1 LHVAKTPILLPS
13 NATQPSRV
21 LVVDDDKSIRTLI
34 TTVLTRKGFSV
45 EAAQNGDEAIKVSA
59 DREFDAIVLDLM
71 MPKVD
76 GFEVIEHLERTAPD
90 RLRRNVIVLTAV
102 ANKELRK
109 VDEKQ
114 VFRIIRKPFDLDELL
129 EAVTECVNG
138 HAD

>member
-1 LHVAKTPILLPS
+1 MATAPS
-13 NATQPSRV
+13 EFPSSDPTQPSRV
-21 LVVDDDKSIRTLI
+21 LIVDDDKSIRTLL

-45 EAAQNGDEAIKVSA
+45 EAAQNGDEAIDVIS
-59 DREFDAIVLDLM
+59 DRKFDAIILDLM

-76 GFEVIEHLERTAPD
+76 GFEVIEHLERTVPD
-90 RLRRNVIVLTAV
+90 RLRRNVLVLTAV

-109 VDEKQ
+109 LDEKQ
-114 VFRIIRKPFDLDELL
+114 IFRIIRKPFDLDEVI

>member
-1 LHVAKTPILLPS
+1 MHVAKTPILLPS